1 MKILFVGDV
10 FGTDGVKFLSDN
22 LEKIKKEYKANLV
35 IVNGENAAG
44 GKGITR
50 NIYKDFMK
58 MGVAGITMGNHA
70 FSNKEIDELLDENL
84 NICVPAN
91 YPTYKDKG
99 YLTIKYNDLKI
110 VVINVLGRVYM
121 NLPLEC
127 SFKTVK
133 EIIEKEKADYYIVD
147 IHAEATSEKKAIGY
161 YLDGIKG
168 AVVGTHTHVQT
179 ADECILEKGTMY
191 ISDVGMTGPID
202 GVIGVD
208 KDVIIERFMT
218 GKPSK
223 HVCAKGRM
231 QISAVLLDFDL
242 NKIERIHIIGE
253 NTTN

>member
-10 FGTDGVKFLSDN
+10 FGSDGVKFLGDN
-22 LEKIKKEYKANLV
+22 LERIKKEYKVNVV

-58 MGVAGITMGNHA
+58 MGVSAITMGNHA
-70 FSNKEIDELLDENL
+70 FSNKEIEELLNEDL

-91 YPTYKDKG
+91 YPEYKNKG
-99 YLTIKYNDLKI
+99 FVTIKYNDQKI
-110 VVINVLGRVYM
+110 TVINVLGRVYM
-121 NLPLEC
+121 NLPLDC
-127 SFKTVK
+127 PFKTAK
-133 EIIEKEKADYYIVD
+133 EIVESEKSDYYIID
-147 IHAEATSEKKAIGY
+147 FHGEATSEKKAFGY
-161 YLDGIKG
+161 YIDGIKG

-179 ADECILEKGTMY
+179 ADECILEHGTFY
-191 ISDVGMTGPID
+191 ISDVGMTGPLD

-208 KDVIIERFMT
+208 KDVIIERFLT
-218 GKPSK
+218 ARPTK

-242 NKIERIHIIGE
+242 NKIERIHIIG
-253 NTTN
+253 